1 MVHFLVHE
9 VILWY
14 MRWDIE
20 SLEKRIY
27 FMPKLVKNLSALEIK
42 RLKDSGTYAVGHV
55 AGLQLIISDN
65 GTRQWVYRTMAGLG
79 HLPMQ

>member
-20 SLEKRIY
+20 SLEKRMHY
-27 FMPKLVKNLSALEIK
+27 MPKLVKNLIVSVYVIN
-42 RLKDSGTYAVGHV
+42 
-55 AGLQLIISDN
+55 IMNN
-65 GTRQWVYRTMAGLG
+65 GM
-79 HLPMQ
+79 